1 MRFLDLKLDFVDPQI
16 VLEGTQVVLEGT
28 QVVLGFL
35 FLQFR
40 ILYTCMVNGLEALD
54 EHQFGLGDVAE
65 GDGALLEEAVG
76 HLLVDEAV
84 DEVADAV
91 FGIFG
96 QRARSRLDG
105 IGHHEDSLFA
115 GERIGAGIGKFLD
128 VDILVGMLI
137 LIFNIE
143 VLGDALAVVGEDEV
157 LDEGGQIG
165 ALGPVSYTHLTL
177 PTT

>member
-1 MRFLDLKLDFVDPQI
+1 MRFLGLKLDSVGAQI
-16 VLEGTQVVLEGT
+16 GLEGT

-96 QRARSRLDG
+96 
-105 IGHHEDSLFA
+105 
-115 GERIGAGIGKFLD
+115 
-128 VDILVGMLI
+128 
-137 LIFNIE
+137 
-143 VLGDALAVVGEDEV
+143 
-157 LDEGGQIG
+157 
-165 ALGPVSYTHLTL
+165 
-177 PTT
+177 